1 MRSSNPVFAKSAEF
15 NGRGTTQYAD
25 PSQWKI
31 DLSGSDGGG
40 ASGAGL
46 QAPSSPGRMTLDTV
60 VEKTAITVGT
70 VVLFAA
76 IAWFTI
82 GSVFNDQLGTVDQ
95 SAVSRAWAFA
105 MGGMIVGFV
114 LAMVNS
120 FKKVISPAL
129 VLAYAAAEG
138 VFVGAFSK
146 IVSTWVGDST
156 IVFQAVLGTF
166 VAAGATLAAYKFFN
180 IRVTDKFRKVVTISL
195 FAFLGVMV
203 VNFLLSIFGVL
214 DQGGLRSFGMLG
226 LIVSLV
232 AIGLAV
238 LCLIMDFDFVERG
251 VEAGLPERESWR
263 AAFGLTVTIIWIY
276 IELLRLLA
284 ILRGND

>member
-1 MRSSNPVFAKSAEF
+1 MRSSNPVFANNAEF

-31 DLSGSDGGG
+31 DLSGDGRGTQTP
-40 ASGAGL
+40 GL
-46 QAPSSPGRMTLDTV
+46 QAPASPGRMTLDSV

-70 VVLFAA
+70 VMVFAA

-82 GSVFNDQLGTVDQ
+82 GQMWTDSLTVNET
-95 SAVSRAWAFA
+95 AVQRAWMFA

-156 IVFQAVLGTF
+156 IVFQAVLATF

-180 IRVTDKFRKVVTISL
+180 IRVTAKFRKVVTISV
-195 FAFLGVMV
+195 FAFFAVML
-203 VNFLLSIFGVL
+203 VNFALSMFGVL
-214 DQGGLRSFGMLG
+214 DQGGLRGFGMLG
-226 LIVSLV
+226 LVVSLF

-251 VEAGLPERESWR
+251 VAAGLPERESWR
-263 AAFGLTVTIIWIY
+263 AAFGLTVTLVWLYLEI
-276 IELLRLLA
+276 LRVLA
-284 ILRGND
+284 ILRGGD